1 MKCALCGYAETK
13 PGHVT
18 VPLQRGET
26 TIILKNVPAEVC
38 ANCGEPYLSSAVTE
52 EVLKKAEDAAKR
64 GTELEILKYAA

>member
-1 MKCALCGYAETK
+1 MKCALCGHTETK

-26 TIILKNVPAEVC
+26 TIIVKNVPAEVC
-38 ANCGEPYLSSAVTE
+38 VNCGESYLSGAVTE

-64 GTELEILKYAA
+64 GTEVEILKYAA